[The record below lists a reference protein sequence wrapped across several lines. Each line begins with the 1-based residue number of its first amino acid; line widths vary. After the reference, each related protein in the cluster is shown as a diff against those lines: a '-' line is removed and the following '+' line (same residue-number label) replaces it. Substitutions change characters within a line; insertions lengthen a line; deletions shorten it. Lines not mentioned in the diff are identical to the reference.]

1 MKLQIKETELSRV
14 WKLRY
19 EVMYPEKDIEY
30 VKLEEDEKGIHLGL
44 YADDKLMSV
53 ISLFTEND
61 SIQFRKFATL
71 AAEQGKGYGTMLLN
85 EVIDYAERN
94 NIKKIWCNSRIE
106 KTEFYEKFGFKKV
119 AGSECMY
126 RDKMPV
132 ITMMRKG
139 VA

>member
-53 ISLFTEND
+53 VSLFTEND

-106 KTEFYEKFGFKKV
+106 KTEFYEKFGFKKTNKKYEQDGRRFIIV
-119 AGSECMY
+119 E
-126 RDKMPV
+126 K
-132 ITMMRKG
+132 IL
-139 VA
+139 

>member
-30 VKLEEDEKGIHLGL
+30 VKLEDDEKGIHLGF
-44 YADDKLMSV
+44 YAEDKLVSV
-53 ISLFTEND
+53 ISLFIEKD

-71 AAEQGKGYGTMLLN
+71 AEEQGKGYGTILLN

-94 NIKKIWCNSRIE
+94 NVKKIWCNSRIE
-106 KTEFYEKFGFKKV
+106 KTDFYEKFGFKKTNKKYEQDGRRFIIV
-119 AGSECMY
+119 E
-126 RDKMPV
+126 K
-132 ITMMRKG
+132 IL
-139 VA
+139 

>member
-1 MKLQIKETELSRV
+1 MKLRIKETELRKV

-106 KTEFYEKFGFKKV
+106 KTEFYEKFGFKKTNKKYEQDGRRFIIV
-119 AGSECMY
+119 E
-126 RDKMPV
+126 K
-132 ITMMRKG
+132 IL
-139 VA
+139 

>member
-19 EVMYPEKDIEY
+19 EIMYPEKDIEY

-106 KTEFYEKFGFKKV
+106 KTEFYEKFGFKKTNKKYEQDGRRFIIV
-119 AGSECMY
+119 E
-126 RDKMPV
+126 K
-132 ITMMRKG
+132 IL
-139 VA
+139 

>member
-30 VKLEEDEKGIHLGL
+30 VKLEEDENGLHLGV
-44 YADDKLMSV
+44 YAEDRLVSV
-53 ISLFTEND
+53 ISLFIEKD

-71 AAEQGKGYGTMLLN
+71 IEEQGKGYGTMLLN

-106 KTEFYEKFGFKKV
+106 KTEFYEKFGFKKTNKKYEQDGRRFIIV
-119 AGSECMY
+119 E
-126 RDKMPV
+126 K
-132 ITMMRKG
+132 IL
-139 VA
+139 

>member
-30 VKLEEDEKGIHLGL
+30 VQLEEDEKGIHLGL

-61 SIQFRKFATL
+61 SIQFRKIATL

-106 KTEFYEKFGFKKV
+106 KTEFYEKFGFKKTNKKYEQDGRRFIIV
-119 AGSECMY
+119 E
-126 RDKMPV
+126 K
-132 ITMMRKG
+132 IL
-139 VA
+139 

>member
-106 KTEFYEKFGFKKV
+106 KTEFYEKFGFKKTNKKYEQDGRRFIIV
-119 AGSECMY
+119 E
-126 RDKMPV
+126 K
-132 ITMMRKG
+132 IL
-139 VA
+139 

>member
-85 EVIDYAERN
+85 EVIDYGGRN

-106 KTEFYEKFGFKKV
+106 KTEFYEKFGFKKTNKKYEQDGRRFIIV
-119 AGSECMY
+119 E
-126 RDKMPV
+126 K
-132 ITMMRKG
+132 IL
-139 VA
+139 

>member
-1 MKLQIKETELSRV
+1 MKLQIKETDLSRV

-19 EVMYPEKDIEY
+19 EIMYPEKDIEY

-85 EVIDYAERN
+85 EVIDYAGRN

-106 KTEFYEKFGFKKV
+106 KTGFYEKFGFKKTNKKYEQDGRRFIIV
-119 AGSECMY
+119 E
-126 RDKMPV
+126 K
-132 ITMMRKG
+132 IL
-139 VA
+139 

>member
-71 AAEQGKGYGTMLLN
+71 AAEQGK
-85 EVIDYAERN
+85 
-94 NIKKIWCNSRIE
+94 
-106 KTEFYEKFGFKKV
+106 
-119 AGSECMY
+119 
-126 RDKMPV
+126 
-132 ITMMRKG
+132 
-139 VA
+139 